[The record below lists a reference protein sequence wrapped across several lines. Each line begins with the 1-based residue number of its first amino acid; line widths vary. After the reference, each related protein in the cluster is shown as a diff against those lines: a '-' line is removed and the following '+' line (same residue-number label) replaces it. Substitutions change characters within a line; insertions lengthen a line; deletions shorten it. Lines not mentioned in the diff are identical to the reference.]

1 MGRSGED
8 DGGWT
13 SDEWCSRGCSSGMAV
28 SLTSRQQN
36 NTSQTASPWGPGSR
50 VVRGASM
57 APTPEREYG
66 TAMGDGER
74 GE

>member
-1 MGRSGED
+1 MVQQRLQLGH
-8 DGGWT
+8 
-13 SDEWCSRGCSSGMAV
+13 GCVVDKPAAKQHEPNGKSM
-28 SLTSRQQN
+28 
-36 NTSQTASPWGPGSR
+36 GPGSR